1 MLTAGD
7 IDATSTSGLLG
18 VLVGA
23 SALGGIDSP
32 SGKQI
37 AAYLSTSYVGGLLL
51 GDRLLARPFDLTP
64 SQANILN
71 IGAFAGALVGAAV
84 PVLAGSDNPSYIF
97 GAAATGAFFGIAGLA
112 SSFTSGDV
120 ALRSTGAGRNR
131 DGGARFSLRL
141 EGLAQAVGGV
151 RGNHVLGRF
160 VF

>member
-1 MLTAGD
+1 M
-7 IDATSTSGLLG
+7 
-18 VLVGA
+18 
-23 SALGGIDSP
+23 
-32 SGKQI
+32 
-37 AAYLSTSYVGGLLL
+37 LL

-84 PVLAGSDNPSYIF
+84 PVVAGSDNESYIF

-112 SSFTSGDV
+112 SSFASGDAAAV
-120 ALRSTGAGRNR
+120 RSTGAERNR

-141 EGLAQAVGGV
+141 DGLAQVVGGV

>member
-1 MLTAGD
+1 
-7 IDATSTSGLLG
+7 

-32 SGKQI
+32 SEKQI
-37 AAYLSTSYVGGLLL
+37 AAYLSTAYVGGLLL
-51 GDRLLARPFDLTP
+51 GDLLLARPFDLEP

-97 GAAATGAFFGIAGLA
+97 GAAATGAFFGMAGLA
-112 SSFTSGDV
+112 SSFSSRDAAG
-120 ALRSTGAGRNR
+120 LRSSSAKRER
-131 DGGARFSLRL
+131 DSGARFSVRL
-141 EGLAQAVGGV
+141 DGLAQAVGGV
-151 RGNHVLGRF
+151 RGNHVLARF